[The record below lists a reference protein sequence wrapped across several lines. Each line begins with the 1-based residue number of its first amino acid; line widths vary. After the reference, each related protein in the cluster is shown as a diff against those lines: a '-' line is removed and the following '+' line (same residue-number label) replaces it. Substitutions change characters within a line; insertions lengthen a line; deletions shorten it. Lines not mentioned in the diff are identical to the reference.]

1 MPQIVVT
8 IDEKT
13 YRMACREG
21 EEAHLT
27 ALAAEVDGRIA
38 ELRKSFGEIGD
49 LRLMVMAAIMTADE
63 LSETRRRIRELE
75 GSLAEQSTRSD
86 EVQDVRRLERERF
99 VESLNEAAGAL
110 ERLGARLEAG

>member
-13 YRMACREG
+13 YRMACGEG

-27 ALAAEVDGRIA
+27 ALAAEVDGRTA
-38 ELRKSFGEIGD
+38 ELRKSFGQIDD
-49 LRLMVMAAIMTADE
+49 LRLMVMAAVMASDE
-63 LSETRRRIRELE
+63 LFEARRRIRELE
-75 GSLAEQSTRSD
+75 SSIAENSARSSEID
-86 EVQDVRRLERERF
+86 GARQTERTRF
-99 VESLNEAAGAL
+99 VDSLNETAEAL

>member
-13 YRMACREG
+13 YRMACGEG

-38 ELRKSFGEIGD
+38 DLRKSFGQIDD
-49 LRLMVMAAIMTADE
+49 LRLMVMAAIMGSDE
-63 LSETRRRIRELE
+63 LFEARRRIRELE
-75 GSLAEQSTRSD
+75 EKIARYSARSD
-86 EVQDVRRLERERF
+86 EVDGARQEERNRF
-99 VESLNEAAGAL
+99 VDSLNETAQAL
-110 ERLGARLEAG
+110 ERLGARLEDR